1 MAEPKRVKTALI
13 VDDSRLAQAVLSRLL
28 AEHGVAADTAPSAEA
43 ALDYLK
49 MRRPDVVFLDHMMP
63 GMDGFEALEAIK
75 ANPVMA
81 TIPVMMYT
89 SQEGAL
95 YVSRARA
102 MGALGVLPKNLQP
115 AEMTNV
121 LRSLHLIPGEG
132 QGAKRNGTASAAMA
146 SDDTRRLTAL
156 IKELFYEQTA
166 TLRDE
171 LRRQVKLAASVSPP
185 ALPPALEPEPAPH
198 PSAWKRLKPHAL
210 EVAVVVLLALAAT
223 LGYFYQKQAAL
234 LREANQRSVQLAAN
248 ATTLAAANQ
257 RAFDSLQT
265 SDSEGRDLLDVLQW
279 AANRGGGFAFD
290 AVPLDEERARGFAL
304 LFDNL
309 ERIGFTG
316 TVAIDVHMGRY
327 CMDYGADGRL
337 QLAPPGEP
345 VPECAQLGWPD
356 LEAVALGK
364 RQSVPFANAVAA
376 AERHGQ
382 LRVETISHGSAE
394 PQVNYPPASY
404 DVSAGEWNAIAS
416 RNQRVGV
423 RLIPGAGS
431 AASE

>member
-1 MAEPKRVKTALI
+1 MKTALI

-28 AEHGVAADTAPSAEA
+28 AEHGVAADTAPTAEA

-89 SQEGAL
+89 SQEGEL

-121 LRSLHLIPGEG
+121 LRSLHLIPGD
-132 QGAKRNGTASAAMA
+132 QQSAKRNGTAPAAMA

-166 TLRDE
+166 ALRDE
-171 LRRQVKLAASVSPP
+171 IRRQIKLSSAAASPP
-185 ALPPALEPEPAPH
+185 VPAPEPAPA
-198 PSAWKRLKPHAL
+198 PRPPAWKRLKPHAL
-210 EVAVVVLLALAAT
+210 EIGVIVLLALTAMV
-223 LGYFYQKQAAL
+223 GYFYQRQAAL
-234 LREANQRSVQLAAN
+234 LRQANDRSVQLAAN
-248 ATTLAAANQ
+248 ATTLAAANE
-257 RAFDSLQT
+257 RAFDSLQA
-265 SDSEGRDLLDVLQW
+265 SDSTDRGLLDVLQW
-279 AANRGGGFAFD
+279 AANQGAGFAFD

-316 TVAIDVHMGRY
+316 TVAIDVHVGRY
-327 CMDYGADGRL
+327 CMDYGPDGRL

-345 VPECAQLGWPD
+345 VPECAQLGWPE

-376 AERHGQ
+376 AERRGQ
-382 LRVETISHGSAE
+382 LRVETISHGSAQ
-394 PQVNYPPASY
+394 PQVNYPSPSF

-416 RNQRVGV
+416 RNQRISV
-423 RLIPGAGS
+423 RLIPDAP
-431 AASE
+431 ATSE